1 MKKKVGIGKILFRYI
16 FFEILLYSF
25 VAFLFFFVIFFV
37 NNLLV
42 TVQENII
49 KNVSASLIL
58 KFFLYSVPI
67 VIANA
72 APYSAFVGTLMC
84 LGRFVSDYEFVSL
97 TSLGIPDRKIL
108 LPVLAAALCMSG
120 INFAVNDFLIPAT
133 AQDLND
139 TVAEL
144 RTENPS
150 MQIQSYSIK
159 KTDKTVIASGE
170 VSKQGIDDILLIDNS
185 QNDTIYFL
193 SAKHAQLVKQD
204 NREIIMSLEPIA
216 PQFFS
221 VKKNNLENFEYAYG
235 EKLSYNFLQAEFPND
250 AYGLLGPGQYSSYD
264 LAKKIK
270 LMREDESTSSAY
282 LNWYNLEFQK
292 KFSIPFGAAF
302 FILLA
307 YTISRNLKLY
317 NQGLGFVI
325 GLFISVCYWAIFM
338 AGQSLS
344 LDGKVNGIF
353 AAWLPNCL
361 LLFISCVLILKTV
374 RR

>member
-108 LPVLAAALCMSG
+108 LPVLAAALCMSA

-139 TVAEL
+139 TIAEL

-170 VSKQGIDDILLIDNS
+170 VSKQGINDMLLIDNS

-270 LMREDESTSSAY
+270 LMREDESTSPEY
-282 LNWYNLEFQK
+282 LNWYKLEFQK

-307 YTISRNLKLY
+307 YTISCNLKLY

-338 AGQSLS
+338 TGQSLS